1 MSVLYIPCQDSR
13 SIIPEHMSVNKQ
25 RRATDGFER
34 ASNKNRSGYILTVTD
49 TKRKHEERKEGSSTD
64 PVRVAHACARLI
76 HGRDTPHTWVSRH
89 TDRYIRPFFRIS
101 LRTRVA
107 EPAPH
112 TLTQPDTC
120 TQCYLVCTPKR
131 AEPGKDAAL
140 QRDTSGRN
148 QCVPTLARTHSHVA
162 AYDVRPCIPT
172 CRDI

>member
-76 HGRDTPHTWVSRH
+76 HGRDTPHRGAHVGVPPHRPIHPPIFSHFPSYTRSRTGPSHAH
-89 TDRYIRPFFRIS
+89 TTRHVHTMLPRMHSQEGRAREGRGATERYIG
-101 LRTRVA
+101 A
-107 EPAPH
+107 ESVCSNSCTY
-112 TLTQPDTC
+112 TLT
-120 TQCYLVCTPKR
+120 R
-131 AEPGKDAAL
+131 
-140 QRDTSGRN
+140 GR
-148 QCVPTLARTHSHVA
+148 V
-162 AYDVRPCIPT
+162 
-172 CRDI
+172 